1 MRYAARIAFCL
12 LLLPVAHATQS
23 EDTQKAVVFPP
34 ILSYGLDKS
43 KVNLP
48 ADFEGKTNL
57 LLISFEP
64 EQQKDVETWFPVA
77 QAVQHTNFDF
87 RWYRLPVS
95 SRENFIFRWWE
106 NSSMRSDETD
116 PETWHWIIP
125 LYVSKEEFRRTL
137 QIPNEHEIIAL
148 LTDKQGHVL
157 WRASGDL
164 TPQKRQSLLSAI
176 AALAPGGSHHPPQP
190 SGN

>member
-1 MRYAARIAFCL
+1 LTSSIRNAARILLCL
-12 LLLPVAHATQS
+12 LVWPLGHAAQNG
-23 EDTQKAVVFPP
+23 DAQKAVVFPG
-34 ILSYGLDKS
+34 ILSYSLDKA

-48 ADFEGKTNL
+48 GGLEGKTNL

-64 EQQKDVETWFPVA
+64 EQQKDIESWIPAA
-77 QAVQHTNFDF
+77 QALQHIDFNF

-95 SRENFIFRWWE
+95 SRENFVFRWWE

-125 LYVSKEEFRRTL
+125 LYVNKDEFRRAL
-137 QIPNEHEIIAL
+137 LIPNERNVAAM

-157 WRASGDL
+157 WRASGPL
-164 TPQKRQSLLSAI
+164 TAQSRLSLL
-176 AALAPGGSHHPPQP
+176 AAAGAH
-190 SGN
+190 